1 MVFKFYGIYCCFIL
15 RYILYVEVVVNGMF
29 GVGKD
34 GLINVLDFVRKYI
47 LFMVEIVVFDV
58 VVYEVLMDLIVI
70 IDLVKVEDKLK

>member
-1 MVFKFYGIYCCFIL
+1 MFKFYGIYCCFIL

-34 GLINVLDFVRKYI
+34 GLINVLDFVWKYI

>member
-34 GLINVLDFVRKYI
+34 GLINVLDFVWKYI